1 MPRLLRTLCAP
12 RKRSAKLAL
21 AATRLRAFA
30 QFFLGTIGYRCA
42 VLGYSPR
49 RMIMMTRA
57 SVRQRVMNEMLE
69 SFGRL
74 CAVAIASWTFSAH
87 VHAQTYPSKPVR
99 IVVPFAAGG
108 GTDVIARH
116 LATGMSESMKRQF
129 IVDNRAGA
137 NGIVGSEIVARSAP
151 DGYTLLFV
159 SSPHSVNPSM
169 YAKLPYD
176 TLRDFAPVS
185 MIASSPYILVVH
197 PSLPVRNVKALIA
210 LAKKQPDQVLY
221 GSGGSGSSA
230 HLSAELFN
238 QMAGVR
244 LREIPFKGAGP
255 ALIGTLSGEV
265 ALVFGNALTVKPH
278 VDSGRLRALGIA
290 SRKRSQSFPDMP
302 TIAEAGVPGY
312 RSEAVLGLLAPAR
325 TPQSVIDTLNAE
337 AHKVM
342 RSPASIETM
351 RAMAVDIV
359 ITSPEE
365 FGSLIES
372 EMRRWGKVV
381 AALELKKN

>member
-1 MPRLLRTLCAP
+1 M
-12 RKRSAKLAL
+12 
-21 AATRLRAFA
+21 
-30 QFFLGTIGYRCA
+30 
-42 VLGYSPR
+42 
-49 RMIMMTRA
+49 
-57 SVRQRVMNEMLE
+57 
-69 SFGRL
+69 
-74 CAVAIASWTFSAH
+74 AIASWTFSAH

-359 ITSPEE
+359 LTSPEE